1 MDWRDRGFSKNDPV
15 LQRSFA
21 GRGHGAD
28 RRRGVLRERHAI
40 PADDLG
46 LWTHLV
52 SDGRSILFYNADM
65 RTGATARIDD
75 DGVLGDQQDVSQ
87 VAIGLWT
94 HLVA

>member
-1 MDWRDRGFSKNDPV
+1 MASQGMILFYNA
-15 LQRSFA
+15 RSRA
-21 GRGHGAD
+21 GATAQIDDG
-28 RRRGVLRERHAI
+28 GVLRERHAI

-52 SDGRSILFYNADM
+52 SDGRFILFYNADM
-65 RTGATARIDD
+65 RTGAIARIDD
-75 DGVLGDQQDVSQ
+75 GGVLGDQQDISQ

>member
-1 MDWRDRGFSKNDPV
+1 MAS
-15 LQRSFA
+15 QRMILFYNARSRA
-21 GRGHGAD
+21 GATAQID
-28 RRRGVLRERHAI
+28 DDGVLRERHAI
-40 PADDLG
+40 PADDVG

-52 SDGRSILFYNADM
+52 SDGRSILFYTADM

-75 DGVLGDQQDVSQ
+75 DGVLGDQQEVSQ

>member
-1 MDWRDRGFSKNDPV
+1 MAS
-15 LQRSFA
+15 QRMMLFYNARSRA
-21 GRGHGAD
+21 GATAQIDDG
-28 RRRGVLRERHAI
+28 GVLRERHA
-40 PADDLG
+40 ADELG

-52 SDGRSILFYNADM
+52 SDGRSILFDNADM